1 MLYCI
6 RIRFGKYMLKFHQTG
21 YFSTEEFAWLHA
33 LIMISYD
40 LFETNFNGWK
50 TFGPIGILKFK
61 EKVAKIR

>member
-1 MLYCI
+1 
-6 RIRFGKYMLKFHQTG
+6 MLKFHQTG

-33 LIMISYD
+33 LIMIAYD

-61 EKVAKIR
+61 EKVAKVK